1 MAKLVINAWNKKFKI
16 NKDLYGQFSE
26 HIGRGIYEG
35 IYVGEDSTVENV
47 NGLRCDVVRAL
58 RDIQVPVLRWP
69 GGCFADYYH
78 WKDGIGPKEGRKK
91 IVNANWGSTVEDNS
105 FGTHEFMEL
114 CEQVGCEPY
123 ICGNVGSGT
132 VEEMSDWVE
141 YLTCGGSSPMS
152 ELRAKNGPS
161 AALEGKILGSGQR
174 KLGLRREYDT

>member
-78 WKDGIGPKEGRKK
+78 WKDGIGPKEDRKK

-105 FGTHEFMEL
+105 S
-114 CEQVGCEPY
+114 V
-123 ICGNVGSGT
+123 
-132 VEEMSDWVE
+132 
-141 YLTCGGSSPMS
+141 PMS
-152 ELRAKNGPS
+152 LWNCVSRW
-161 AALEGKILGSGQR
+161 L
-174 KLGLRREYDT
+174 